1 MNHFLSTNQSRKQ
14 KAMTLVKRDQF
25 NCMTESGLDQFIVC
39 DSQGRRGAM
48 TYDVVGNFLDGKAF
62 ALTLT
67 EV

>member
-1 MNHFLSTNQSRKQ
+1 
-14 KAMTLVKRDQF
+14 MTLVKRDQF
-25 NCMTESGLDQFIVC
+25 NCMTESGLDQFIEC

-67 EV
+67 EG